1 MTLFYL
7 RNQRQNEEAEIER
20 LRKILKDQRHSSILT
35 NSELS
40 QISPRFENRKL
51 VAQSVGAVSPLPSAN
66 NPFTRKVE

>member
-1 MTLFYL
+1 MTLFHL